1 MAQLSDDCFAFGG
14 ALRRLDDALDDLA
27 ARLAPVTTVAT
38 LPVASSL
45 GRVLANDIRAGFP
58 IPNFDNSAVDGYA
71 VRAAD
76 LSPQGETILPISARI
91 PAGAV
96 DVPGITPMS
105 AARIF
110 TGAMMPPGADTV
122 FMQEDVE
129 AEANAVRLPAGLK
142 RGANRRLAGEDF
154 ASGAVI
160 VGAGTRLKP
169 QHLAGIAAAGLA
181 QVAVR
186 ARLRVGVFS
195 TGDEIREPGTGAP
208 PQPGSQYDANR
219 VMLAGLL
226 AARGMEAHDL
236 GILPDEPAIISRA
249 LAAAARDYDAILT
262 SGGVSTGEE
271 DHVKAAIEAA
281 GRLDFWRLAIKP
293 GRPIAMG
300 TIGGT
305 PFLGMPGNP
314 AAVFVTFARFVGPVL
329 DMLAGAEPLRPMPV
343 MVESGFDYA
352 KKKDRREYV
361 RVSLSPQA
369 DGRVRAQRF
378 PKDGAALISSLIAA
392 DALAELNEDVTQINA
407 GETIPVLPLAGL
419 LA

>member
-14 ALRRLDDALDDLA
+14 SLRWLDDALDDLA
-27 ARLAPVTTVAT
+27 ARLAPVTAVAT
-38 LPVASSL
+38 VPVASAF
-45 GRVLANDIRAGFP
+45 GRVLAKDIRAGFP

-76 LSPQGETILPISARI
+76 LSPHGETLLPISARI
-91 PAGAV
+91 PAGQV
-96 DVPGITPMS
+96 DVPGITPLS

-110 TGAMMPPGADTV
+110 TGAMMPPGSDTV
-122 FMQEDVE
+122 FMQEDVV
-129 AEANAVRLPAGLK
+129 AEANTVRLPAGLK

-154 ASGAVI
+154 AADVVI
-160 VGAGTRLKP
+160 AAMGTRLKP

-181 QVAVR
+181 QIPVR
-186 ARLRVGVFS
+186 ERLRVGIFS
-195 TGDEIREPGTGAP
+195 TGDEIREPGGGVS

-236 GILPDEPAIISRA
+236 GILPDDPAIISRA
-249 LAAAARDYDAILT
+249 LANAAREFDAILT

-271 DHVKAAIEAA
+271 DHVKAAIETA

-329 DMLAGAEPLRPMPV
+329 DMLAGAEALRPMPV
-343 MVESGFDYA
+343 LVESGFDYA

-361 RVSLSPQA
+361 RVSLSRQA
-369 DGRVRAQRF
+369 DGRVIAQRF
-378 PKDGAALISSLIAA
+378 PHDGAALISSLIAA
-392 DALAELNEDVTQINA
+392 DALAELGEDVTQIRA
-407 GETIPVLPLAGL
+407 GETIPVLPLTSLMG
-419 LA
+419 